1 MDRKLFIV
9 LVLAGLIGIAYVV
22 RTRGLGR
29 GRSRGTAT
37 EAPASTPTAK
47 PKDSR

>member
-37 EAPASTPTAK
+37 EAPTASAK